1 MRATLI
7 AAVAVA
13 AAGTAFLQPAWS
25 QSLRVNAVRTWSLEG
40 VTRVVIQVSG
50 DFEYHADRLA
60 NPDRIF
66 FDVFRARPSF
76 DGRRTFATEVGDRF
90 VARVRAAE
98 TLPGVTRV
106 VLDLASPV
114 DFSATKLS
122 NPSRLVVELRP
133 AAPQPATAAPTAPAL
148 TSPAPAAPAPGS
160 ATPPAP
166 EPTAAPAPAAKPA
179 APPPPAATAATR
191 TSDGKSSLIRALGL
205 KLQRI
210 ALDPGHG
217 GHDQGTV
224 GSRGLVEKD
233 LVLDIAQRLGR
244 LLEQEIGCEVIYTRT
259 DDTYVPLEARTA
271 LANEKKADLFISLH
285 ANSSRSAGIAGVET
299 FYLNFT
305 DSRDAL
311 DVAARENASSEK
323 NISELQSLLQ
333 KIARQDKIDESRELA
348 KLVQA
353 SLHSATV
360 KYNRA
365 SRNRGVKAAPFIVL
379 IGAQMPSVLAEIGFL
394 SNFREE
400 NLLKRPEHR
409 QRVAEALLRGIS
421 RYAQSLSHFQVA
433 EAGKVE

>member
-13 AAGTAFLQPAWS
+13 AAGTAFLQPAWC

-50 DFEYHADRLA
+50 DFDFHADRLP

-66 FDVFRARPSF
+66 FDIFRARPSF
-76 DGRRTFATEVGDRF
+76 DGRRTFSTEVGDRF

-114 DFSATKLS
+114 EFSATKLS

-133 AAPQPATAAPTAPAL
+133 AAPQPATAP
-148 TSPAPAAPAPGS
+148 TSPAPAVPAPGS
-160 ATPPAP
+160 AAPPAP
-166 EPTAAPAPAAKPA
+166 EPTAAPAPAARPA
-179 APPPPAATAATR
+179 APPPAATAATR

-348 KLVQA
+348 KRVQA

>member
-1 MRATLI
+1 MRASLI
-7 AAVAVA
+7 AAVAVT
-13 AAGTAFLQPAWS
+13 AAGTAFMQPARG
-25 QSLRVNAVRTWSLEG
+25 QSLQVSAVRTWSLEG

-50 DFEYHADRLA
+50 DFEHHADRLA
-60 NPDRIF
+60 NPDRVF
-66 FDVFRARPSF
+66 FDIFRARPSF
-76 DGRRTFATEVGDRF
+76 DGQRTFSAEVGDRF
-90 VARVRAAE
+90 VSRVRAAE

-114 DFSATKLS
+114 DFTAARLS
-122 NPSRLVVELRP
+122 NPSRLVIELRP
-133 AAPQPATAAPTAPAL
+133 AAPQPAAA
-148 TSPAPAAPAPGS
+148 APAAPE
-160 ATPPAP
+160 TPEAQ
-166 EPTAAPAPAAKPA
+166 AAPAPAAKTPA
-179 APPPPAATAATR
+179 TAVNASTPAPAAKPPAPAPPPATAATR
-191 TSDGKSSLIRALGL
+191 TSDGRNSLIRALGL

-224 GSRGLVEKD
+224 GPRGLVEKD

-244 LLEQEIGCEVIYTRT
+244 LLEQEIGCEVVYTRT
-259 DDTYVPLEARTA
+259 DDSYVPLEARTA

-285 ANSSRSAGIAGVET
+285 ANSSRAPSISGVET

-305 DSRDAL
+305 NSRDAM
-311 DVAARENASSEK
+311 DVAARENASSDK

-333 KIARQDKIDESRELA
+333 KIARQEKIDESRELA
-348 KLVQA
+348 KRVQA
-353 SLHSATV
+353 SLHSLSAQ
-360 KYNRA
+360 YNRG
-365 SRNRGVKAAPFIVL
+365 SRNRGVKEAPFIVL
-379 IGAQMPSVLAEIGFL
+379 IGAQMPSVLVEIGFL

-433 EAGKVE
+433 QAKEEE